1 MYNITW
7 QPLPREKRNG
17 EITVYEVK
25 TSAFPKQ
32 CTRGA
37 ISNLLDNYVNVT
49 RKKYDLVLSDLRP
62 CTDYEV
68 QVRAYTT
75 AGPSEFGIVSIPI
88 DTSGENCNLWFMVIF
103 TRALTI
109 SKLFRVICS
118 SFLCV
123 SIIPKHLFSCY
134 ASAMLPSRFE
144 LPTV

>member
-17 EITVYEVK
+17 EITVNEVK
-25 TSAFPKQ
+25 TSASPKQ

-49 RKKYDLVLSDLRP
+49 RTKHNLVLTDLRL

-75 AGPSEFGIVSIPI
+75 AGPSEYGILSIPI
-88 DTSGENCNLWFMVIF
+88 DTSGENRNLGLMVIF
-103 TRALTI
+103 THSFTI
-109 SKLFRVICS
+109 SKLFPVIC
-118 SFLCV
+118 
-123 SIIPKHLFSCY
+123 
-134 ASAMLPSRFE
+134 
-144 LPTV
+144 

>member
-25 TSAFPKQ
+25 TSALPKQ

-37 ISNLLDNYVNVT
+37 ISNLLDKYVNVT
-49 RKKYDLVLSDLRP
+49 RTKHNLVLSDLRL

-75 AGPSEFGIVSIPI
+75 AGPSEYGILSIPI
-88 DTSGENCNLWFMVIF
+88 DTSGENRNLGLMVIF
-103 TRALTI
+103 THAFTI
-109 SKLFRVICS
+109 SKLFRVIC
-118 SFLCV
+118 
-123 SIIPKHLFSCY
+123 
-134 ASAMLPSRFE
+134 
-144 LPTV
+144 

>member
-49 RKKYDLVLSDLRP
+49 RTKHNLVLTDLRL

-75 AGPSEFGIVSIPI
+75 AGPSEYGILSIPI
-88 DTSGENCNLWFMVIF
+88 DTSGENRNLGLMVIF
-103 TRALTI
+103 THGFTI
-109 SKLFRVICS
+109 SKLFLVIC
-118 SFLCV
+118 
-123 SIIPKHLFSCY
+123 
-134 ASAMLPSRFE
+134 
-144 LPTV
+144 